1 MERNLQEGEK
11 SGNIDMIKWNKIE
24 DGLPKFPGV
33 YDVKLTEETMEC
45 FNTSEKITW
54 ANYDILKKQ
63 FYIPGGVVKYYIE
76 VTEWRKKPMTN
87 SEKIHDMKVIL
98 NMLETIKEDTDE
110 HTWAYIYLK
119 EAIIRIKDWF
129 EESEI

>member
-1 MERNLQEGEK
+1 
-11 SGNIDMIKWNKIE
+11 MIKWIKIE
-24 DGLPKFPGV
+24 DSLPKFPGI

-63 FYIPGGVVKYYIE
+63 FYIPGGVVKYYIG
-76 VTEWRKKPMTN
+76 VTEWRKKPMTDN
-87 SEKIHDMKVIL
+87 EKRHDMKVVL

-110 HTWAYIYLK
+110 DRWAYSHL
-119 EAIIRIKDWF
+119 EDAIIKVKDWF
-129 EESEI
+129 EEYDI